1 MKILAAMAACAL
13 SLAAQ
18 PATYDIKP
26 GTGNRFAL
34 EVFKT
39 GLLSGKKHLFLF
51 ERYQGTLQYD
61 PQAPER
67 STVDLTVETASIV
80 LKDDWVKPGQA
91 KDIHELTVGK
101 DMLDIA
107 RHPQIR
113 FVSKQITRSG
123 SGFLAQ
129 GDLTIRSQAKP
140 VTVTVTLKGAPPALE
155 LAGTAEVKLKDYGL
169 KPPSAALGAIGTRNE
184 MAVSFAVSARKR

>member
-1 MKILAAMAACAL
+1 MKTLAAIAACAL
-13 SLAAQ
+13 SLSAQ

-26 GTGNRFAL
+26 GPGNRFAL

-61 PQAPER
+61 AQAPER
-67 STVDLTVETASIV
+67 STVDLTVETASMV

-91 KDIHELTVGK
+91 KDIHELAVGK

-129 GDLTIRSQAKP
+129 GDLAIRGQAKP
-140 VTVTVTLKGAPPALE
+140 VAVTVTLKGEGPALE